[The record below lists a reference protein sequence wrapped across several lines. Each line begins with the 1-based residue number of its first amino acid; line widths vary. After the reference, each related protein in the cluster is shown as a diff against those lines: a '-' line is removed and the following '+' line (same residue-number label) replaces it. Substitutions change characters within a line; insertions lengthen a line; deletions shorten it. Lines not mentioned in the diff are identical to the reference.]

1 MCTSEDGSHENKMR
15 EMFLCCVCMVP
26 YQRGLDAELLLAGAP
41 FVASS

>member
-15 EMFLCCVCMVP
+15 EMFLCCVVSE
-26 YQRGLDAELLLAGAP
+26 GSSLADAELLLAGAP